1 MNMLFLLIVLV
12 IVVVAVLAFVKVK
25 SQGGVDDEV
34 WPFYP
39 KKPLSQ
45 PEQVLY
51 FRLVQALPDH
61 IVLAQVQLSRLLGVK
76 KGNNYQAWFN
86 RINRMSAD
94 FVVCNKDSSI
104 VAVIELDDATHQKED
119 RQAADAKK
127 DKALS
132 SAGIRII
139 RWQAKAIPDVGVIQ
153 ATFMPNIAV
162 KRDAPQAARP
172 LNVRPLQVTT
182 QQFGSR
188 HHSNQKMHS
197 KRISKTDLYKSLL
210 ARMDKASTA
219 GYYMESCWIQYA
231 IVEDRFNSVIR
242 HAYPQQGAELLK
254 TLRGLDRKLEHI
266 AEKIHPRDSD
276 CLKTVHKELLE
287 RIKRWKDKRNALMHE
302 ITETPDYETINEKL
316 ARLAPEGTA
325 LINELGSRVR
335 KYKSLV
341 KRREAQSLKPSETN
355 KIEQ

>member
-12 IVVVAVLAFVKVK
+12 IVVVAVLAVVKAK
-25 SQGGVDDEV
+25 SQGGVGDEV

-104 VAVIELDDATHQKED
+104 VAVIELDDASHQKED

-139 RWQAKAIPDVGVIQ
+139 RWQSKAIPDVGAIQ
-153 ATFMPNIAV
+153 AAFMPNIAV

-172 LNVRPLQVTT
+172 LP
-182 QQFGSR
+182 
-188 HHSNQKMHS
+188 
-197 KRISKTDLYKSLL
+197 
-210 ARMDKASTA
+210 
-219 GYYMESCWIQYA
+219 
-231 IVEDRFNSVIR
+231 
-242 HAYPQQGAELLK
+242 
-254 TLRGLDRKLEHI
+254 
-266 AEKIHPRDSD
+266 
-276 CLKTVHKELLE
+276 
-287 RIKRWKDKRNALMHE
+287 
-302 ITETPDYETINEKL
+302 
-316 ARLAPEGTA
+316 
-325 LINELGSRVR
+325 
-335 KYKSLV
+335 
-341 KRREAQSLKPSETN
+341 
-355 KIEQ
+355 